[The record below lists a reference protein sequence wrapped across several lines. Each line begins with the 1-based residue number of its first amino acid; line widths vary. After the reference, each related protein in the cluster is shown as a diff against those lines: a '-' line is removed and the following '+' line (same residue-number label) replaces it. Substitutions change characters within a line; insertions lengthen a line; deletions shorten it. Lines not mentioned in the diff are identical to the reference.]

1 MKLSVEEQNR
11 PDANWSGRGLVG
23 GIQNDFSRVRLF
35 FWEDFAWWIWNV
47 SE

>member
-23 GIQNDFSRVRLF
+23 GIKMIFQESGFFSGKILLGGPGM
-35 FWEDFAWWIWNV
+35 
-47 SE
+47 